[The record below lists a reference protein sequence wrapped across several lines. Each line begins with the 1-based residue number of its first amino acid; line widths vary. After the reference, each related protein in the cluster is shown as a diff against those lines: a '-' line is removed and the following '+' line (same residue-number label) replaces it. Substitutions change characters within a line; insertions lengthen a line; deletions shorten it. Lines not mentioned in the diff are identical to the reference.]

1 MAKTNTWTN
10 WYVKLDITSFPH
22 KSLLNSGSHYKIY
35 LSEFYRTV
43 HPFGHEWGSEQQSYP
58 LWCKFHNGERCRR
71 VCRSNPQHLWWLQIL
86 QTSQWYV
93 SISNN
98 TRSTHPSKYF
108 ANAHCLIQAPSF
120 TGTAKLWW
128 LAIAKLALA
137 YLAARSDPNQAIR
150 MFSFGGNYSL
160 KPQN

>member
-1 MAKTNTWTN
+1 MQ
-10 WYVKLDITSFPH
+10 
-22 KSLLNSGSHYKIY
+22 
-35 LSEFYRTV
+35 
-43 HPFGHEWGSEQQSYP
+43 EQSTT
-58 LWCKFHNGERCRR
+58 F
-71 VCRSNPQHLWWLQIL
+71 VVTIQIL

-98 TRSTHPSKYF
+98 TRSTHTSKYF

-137 YLAARSDPNQAIR
+137 NLAARSDLNQASR